1 MMDWTDRHCRYFHR
15 LMTKHAL
22 LYTEMITADAILHGD
37 HDYLLAHHAHEHP
50 LALQLGG
57 SDPEKLRGAVQIAS
71 PYGFDEFN
79 LNVGCP
85 SDRVKTG
92 KFGAC
97 LMREPNLVR
106 DCMLAIKETTQR
118 DVSVKCRIGI
128 DDMDDDEG
136 LTNFVEIVQSVG
148 IETFI
153 IHARKAWLDGL
164 SPKQNRE
171 VPPLNY
177 QRVYDLK
184 VAMPH
189 LTIIINGGVDT
200 IEQAQMHLEKIDG
213 VMMGRAAYNTPYV
226 LSDVDEKLFGLD
238 AEFKSRDMIAHE
250 MIGYIED
257 ELSQGTRLHQIT
269 RHMLGLFH
277 GQRGAR
283 LFRRV
288 LSSEGTR
295 DGAGIDVYKLALERM
310 KEVGVFQSDRG
321 ENVF

>member
-1 MMDWTDRHCRYFHR
+1 
-15 LMTKHAL
+15 
-22 LYTEMITADAILHGD
+22 MITADAILHGD
-37 HDYLLAHHAHEHP
+37 QDYLLRHHVKEQP

-57 SDPEKLRGAVQIAS
+57 SDPEKLQQAVDVAS
-71 PYGFDEFN
+71 PYGFDEIN

-97 LMREPNLVR
+97 LMKEPNLVR
-106 DCMLAIKETTQR
+106 DCMLAIKEAAR
-118 DVSVKCRIGI
+118 CEVSVKCRIGI

-136 LTNFVEIVQSVG
+136 LTRFVEIVKSVG
-148 IETFI
+148 VETFI
-153 IHARKAWLDGL
+153 IHARKAWLEGL

-184 VAMPH
+184 MAMPD
-189 LTIIINGGVDT
+189 LTIILNGGVET
-200 IEQAQMHLEKIDG
+200 IEQAQMHLGKVDG

-226 LSDVDEKLFGLD
+226 MSEVDVKLYGID
-238 AEFKSRDMIAHE
+238 PVTKTREMIAEE
-250 MIGYIED
+250 MIGYIES

-277 GQRGAR
+277 AQSGAR

-288 LSSEGTR
+288 LSTEGMR
-295 DGAGIDVYKLALERM
+295 DGAGVDVYKLALERM
-310 KEVGVFQSDRG
+310 NEVGLAQSEMAERTS
-321 ENVF
+321 